1 MTGGINDKPHDTLE
15 GIWTF
20 DVAHEITP
28 DEIMVVVERKTTW
41 GFQMVLLRRLL
52 VERNSLLVR
61 WGAECQCW
69 MAADSTMNRVL
80 MSRGIPASG
89 KLDEF
94 TQKKTLA
101 NSSQTQVLVAE
112 SGGLQDSQSDRER
125 VLHSLFPWVGGTLDC
140 LNQIICIKNQH

>member
-1 MTGGINDKPHDTLE
+1 
-15 GIWTF
+15 
-20 DVAHEITP
+20 
-28 DEIMVVVERKTTW
+28 
-41 GFQMVLLRRLL
+41 
-52 VERNSLLVR
+52 
-61 WGAECQCW
+61 

-80 MSRGIPASG
+80 MPRGIPASG

-101 NSSQTQVLVAE
+101 NSRQTQVLVAE